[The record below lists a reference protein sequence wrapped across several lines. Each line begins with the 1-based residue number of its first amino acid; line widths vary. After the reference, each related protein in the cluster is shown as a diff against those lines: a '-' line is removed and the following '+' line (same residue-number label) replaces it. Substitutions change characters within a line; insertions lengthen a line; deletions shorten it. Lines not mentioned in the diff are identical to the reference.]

1 VALEQMKNFTRVRSK
16 WGKYDTLRLIDDDGE
31 FLDVMDTFV
40 AALIKRG
47 EASATVDRYSNVV
60 AQFLDYLVEVGVF
73 GQPSSRYEILNAVDW
88 YLAARVA
95 RPDALNISSDA
106 EGYFQAVSNLKQ
118 KTLSRK
124 SAQNAA
130 AAINRF
136 LELSDYWSTLTNDM
150 ADWDGIE
157 VVEGAAPMELFK
169 VLKKSHRSA
178 TEIKRMMQKSM
189 LAGVT
194 RWKPNG
200 IDRPKGGMSI
210 SSKIGGETSSKDNE
224 MLDYPA
230 EYLMPLLDAA
240 NCFRDQAVWSLMA
253 GAGLRTSEAIQL
265 PWEAIDFDNREVFV
279 HDPESHRY
287 ADQLPQ
293 RYARRFKGRRF
304 SETYI
309 IPQLRDIFFEALEN
323 YLRYEHRPITPDR
336 MVFQDIRTLGN
347 GRPYSLVQDNNRIKA
362 FHAAGI
368 RSGAPRKP
376 NGKPYTPHSL
386 RHFYGVFMLNFIP
399 VEGGYGLRLPE
410 VQKLMGHEDSSSTAH
425 YAREDPII
433 LESKLRMIDHFAMGQ
448 TDKERD
454 IRAWIAKRHTDIA
467 QRMLSN
473 MPHGDSI

>member
-1 VALEQMKNFTRVRSK
+1 
-16 WGKYDTLRLIDDDGE
+16 
-31 FLDVMDTFV
+31 MDTFV
-40 AALIKRG
+40 GALIKRG
-47 EASATVDRYSNVV
+47 EAPATVDRYSNVV

-73 GQPSSRYEILNAVDW
+73 GRPSSRYDILNAVDW

-95 RPDALNISSDA
+95 PDAFSIGSDV
-106 EGYFQAVSNLKQ
+106 EKFFQAIHDLKQ
-118 KTLSRK
+118 KPLSRK

-130 AAINRF
+130 TAINRF
-136 LELSDYWSTLTNDM
+136 LDLSDYWSALARDM

-157 VVEGAAPMELFK
+157 VVEGAAPRELFK
-169 VLKKSHRSA
+169 CLKKNQRSA

-200 IDRPKGGMSI
+200 IDRPKVRGGI
-210 SSKIGGETSSKDNE
+210 SSEIGGQTSRKDSE

-240 NCFRDQAVWSLMA
+240 NNYRDRAVWSLMA
-253 GAGLRTSEAIQL
+253 GAGLRPSEAIQL
-265 PWEAIDFDNREVFV
+265 PWEALDFDSREVFIY
-279 HDPESHRY
+279 DPESHRY
-287 ADQLPQ
+287 ADQLPE
-293 RYARRFKGRRF
+293 RYARRFKGRKY

-323 YLRYEHRPITPDR
+323 YLRYEHRPITPDQ
-336 MVFQDIRTLGN
+336 MVFQDIRKQGN

-368 RSGAPRKP
+368 RSGVPRKP
-376 NGKPYTPHSL
+376 NGKPFTPHSL

-399 VEGGYGLRLPE
+399 VEGGYGLKLSE
-410 VQKLMGHEDSSSTAH
+410 VQKLMGHENIASTMH

-448 TDKERD
+448 ADKERD

-467 QRMLSN
+467 KRMLTNISN
-473 MPHGDSI
+473 GGDA